1 VVRENDEENC
11 GMTQRPFILR
21 AIVAVERTLR
31 VRCQQ
36 PHCGHSVYA
45 RIHVVEEAEELLVLG
60 SDCFAKRYGV
70 SSTAN
75 FGGFGGGGGRA
86 LTDAERE
93 LLSSNTALLLAQFEQ
108 ERAEQDGRDAA
119 KLEALRQHAELHRH
133 FAPTSQPVNS
143 APWQSHRMELEPTA
157 RASAPLPPWA
167 ELKKPNSSFFAYG
180 TEDGQCWV
188 LMQSGI
194 HDGCFV
200 VPAPIPFESWD
211 EALPPSIGS
220 VDWERNL
227 YVSQRN
233 INDLTTWFSIR
244 CRKGSRI
251 DSDAAAI
258 QQFAQTVAETGRML

>member
-1 VVRENDEENC
+1 
-11 GMTQRPFILR
+11 MTQRPFILR
-21 AIVAVERTLR
+21 AIVAVEPAFR

-45 RIHVVEEAEELLVLG
+45 RIHIVEEAGELLVLG
-60 SDCFAKRYGV
+60 SDCFARRYRIA
-70 SSTAN
+70 STAN

-93 LLSSNTALLLAQFEQ
+93 LLSTNTALLLAQFEQ
-108 ERAEQDGRDAA
+108 ERAEEDARVAA
-119 KLEALRQHAELHRH
+119 KRVALRQHVELHKH
-133 FAPTSQPVNS
+133 IAPTFQPVNS
-143 APWQSHRMELEPTA
+143 APWQRDRIEPEPTA
-157 RASAPLPPWA
+157 RPSAPLPSWA

-188 LMQSGI
+188 LMQSGS

-211 EALPPSIGS
+211 EALPPSLGE
-220 VDWERNL
+220 VDLERNV

-233 INDLTTWFSIR
+233 INDLTTWFSSR

-251 DSDAAAI
+251 DSDAVAI
-258 QQFAQTVAETGRML
+258 QQFAQMVAESGRVL